1 MKRCLVFPG
10 SLSAPFLGRQDKH
23 KVESIAVV
31 VVVVAVVVSS
41 RIKMYK
47 TNEPWEMQRH
57 SPRPQVADE

>member
-10 SLSAPFLGRQDKH
+10 SLCAPFLGRQDKH
-23 KVESIAVV
+23 KVESIAVVVV

-47 TNEPWEMQRH
+47 TNEPWEM
-57 SPRPQVADE
+57 